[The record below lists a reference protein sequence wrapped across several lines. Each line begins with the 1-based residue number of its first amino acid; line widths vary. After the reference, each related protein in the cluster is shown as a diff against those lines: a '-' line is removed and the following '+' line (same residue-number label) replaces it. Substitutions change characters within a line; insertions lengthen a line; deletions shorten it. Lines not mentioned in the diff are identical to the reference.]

1 MDEKQKE
8 LLRKTIDDSIDE
20 SFQKKLAPMVGDIA
34 TEKARAIVESM
45 KLERHLYSK
54 DITGLTEKQKID
66 FVKVAQHVA
75 TKAPMDNVTIKA
87 NEALIEEQDN
97 RGGYL
102 VSKEVAGAIM
112 RIAASVGTI
121 MNQAMKWSMKTDELG
136 IPNYTGAFL
145 TGAYLGVDQAGS
157 VTGLTFGQAALIAK
171 KWQLAFVVG
180 NDLLADASANL
191 ADWLLALGGEA
202 LANMTDQ
209 QGFIGGSG
217 NTINGVQVTGP
228 FLGILGLPT
237 STTQT
242 GTVAT
247 LYYAGNSSTSGYTK
261 FSNNSTTT
269 TPNGFDVLAD
279 SSNMIGLLEE
289 SILDGAAF
297 YMHRTVWAALRVQ
310 RDTAGNFVLPL
321 AGLNMMGGTAVAL
334 SMDPSGGPLKP
345 AGQIL
350 GFPVYTNRWLPQL
363 PTGNVATANTPF
375 IVFGNLRAMA
385 FGDKGEMRV
394 AQFESGAFGGKE
406 VALADQRGI
415 VYKHRHALTVVL
427 PQAFVI
433 GSTSVS

>member
-1 MDEKQKE
+1 MEKEKLAE
-8 LLRKTIDDSIDE
+8 ITKTIDTAIDE
-20 SFQKKLAPMVGDIA
+20 AFTKKLEPMIGEVA
-34 TEKARAIVESM
+34 AKKAKEIVEGM
-45 KLERHLYSK
+45 KLERNIFGR
-54 DITGLTEKQKID
+54 DISNLSAKQKMD
-66 FVKVAQHVA
+66 FVKVAQAAARQITGV
-75 TKAPMDNVTIKA
+75 DVKA

-102 VSKEVAGAIM
+102 VSKEVAGAIL

-145 TGAYLGVDQAGS
+145 TGAYLGVDVAGT
-157 VTGLTFGQAALIAK
+157 VQGLTFGQAILIAK

-180 NDLLADASANL
+180 NDLLSDASENL

-202 LANMTDQ
+202 LANMIDQ
-209 QGFIGGSG
+209 QGFAGGTS
-217 NTINGVQVTGP
+217 TAAGP
-228 FLGILGLPT
+228 FVGILGLAVG
-237 STTQT
+237 SQGVGSNATQ
-242 GTVAT
+242 
-247 LYYAGNSSTSGYTK
+247 YYAGNSSTSGYTK

-279 SSNMIGLLEE
+279 ASNMIGQLEE

-310 RDTAGNFVLPL
+310 KDTAGNFILPL
-321 AGLNMMGGTAVAL
+321 AGLNMIGGTTAAL
-334 SMDPSGGPLKP
+334 SMDPLGGPIKP

-350 GFPVYTNRWLPQL
+350 GYPVYTNRWMPALPA
-363 PTGNVATANTPF
+363 GNAVTANTAF
-375 IVFGNLRAMA
+375 IIFGNLKSMA

-406 VALADQRGI
+406 IALADQRGI
-415 VYKHRHALTVVL
+415 VYKHRHGLAVVL

-433 GSTSVS
+433 AYTSVS